1 MRPLRPVPVAK
12 PRRGLVL
19 IAELKGCFRHGS
31 GWYQIDV
38 KFAAEAGKFF
48 QREWRLNRKSFVW
61 IDLHGNSTFIAA
73 RISRFEVT
81 SVVPRAVAQVPRA
94 RRRFFLRAEL
104 QSDSIVVSRRA
115 AQLIHSDSR
124 KRERQAGVAVDGR
137 GVSRWPAQREYTMRG
152 IKRPAVGAAA
162 TGR

>member
-1 MRPLRPVPVAK
+1 MRPLQPVPVAK

-61 IDLHGNSTFIAA
+61 IDLHGNSSFIAA
-73 RISRFEVT
+73 KISRFEVT
-81 SVVPRAVAQVPRA
+81 SVGIPGGIAISTGSAQD
-94 RRRFFLRAEL
+94 FLRAEL
-104 QSDSIVVSRRA
+104 QSDLIVVCRRA
-115 AQLIHSDSR
+115 AQLIHSVSR
-124 KRERQAGVAVDGR
+124 QRKRQAGVAVHGR
-137 GVSRWPAQREYTMRG
+137 GVSRCPAPLEFAMR
-152 IKRPAVGAAA
+152 R
-162 TGR
+162 